1 LRRYRCLVSLALA
14 LALVRCTSLMA
25 LASVAALASAAALVR
40 CTSLTALAGVAVGV
54 EVGAAH

>member
-40 CTSLTALAGVAVGV
+40 CTSLTALA
-54 EVGAAH
+54 